1 MDSNSGT
8 NTSTSCTNAGKD
20 KHNYF
25 NYNLSFP
32 AGVAVRGIE
41 VRLNARVDSSSN
53 TPQMCVQLSWDG
65 GATWTATKS
74 TTTLTTT
81 NTAYTLGGAA
91 DTWGRSWT
99 LPQLANTAF
108 RVRITNVASSTA
120 RDFFL
125 DAVAVRVSYQ

>member
-1 MDSNSGT
+1 MPG
-8 NTSTSCTNAGKD
+8 STAQVIHPKCVSSCPGM
-20 KHNYF
+20 
-25 NYNLSFP
+25 
-32 AGVAVRGIE
+32 VARHG
-41 VRLNARVDSSSN
+41 RQRR
-53 TPQMCVQLSWDG
+53 
-65 GATWTATKS
+65 